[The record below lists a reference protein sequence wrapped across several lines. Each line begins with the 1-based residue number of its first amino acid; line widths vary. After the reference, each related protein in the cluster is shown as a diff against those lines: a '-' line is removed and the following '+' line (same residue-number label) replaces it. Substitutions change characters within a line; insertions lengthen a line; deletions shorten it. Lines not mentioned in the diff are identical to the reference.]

1 MSSAPGRRRNGG
13 RANADERH
21 AENTIWSSTR
31 ESIQGVAQFE
41 KRAKDLTMQIFAQ
54 EVRMHEIQAA
64 GKKLPIEEID
74 VLDVMYRE
82 MVEIADDEKAALGTA
97 EDKDSALGKID
108 LLTTLTKHNEEEEK
122 KEKASVSLSRGSTSR
137 DSHNRAAID
146 YDGPS
151 DSPGPSPADNRQV
164 RKLGGGGGP
173 ARTGSQP
180 PRNLDVIIR
189 TSDSHSETAERSG
202 NKPKIVY
209 AVNDEVAFKRKSG
222 DEHDWI
228 QGVVTRVIGEGK
240 SRRYEVRDPY
250 PDPNTVETTY
260 KSSASQ
266 MVPIPVASAHLG
278 DYEPGRRVLALY
290 PQTSTFYRAD
300 VRRMVDGGA
309 KVELLF
315 EEEREGEQEKIVAR
329 RFVLDHRG

>member
-1 MSSAPGRRRNGG
+1 
-13 RANADERH
+13 
-21 AENTIWSSTR
+21 
-31 ESIQGVAQFE
+31 
-41 KRAKDLTMQIFAQ
+41 
-54 EVRMHEIQAA
+54 
-64 GKKLPIEEID
+64 
-74 VLDVMYRE
+74 MYRE
-82 MVEIADDEKAALGTA
+82 MVSIADDEKAALGTA

-122 KEKASVSLSRGSTSR
+122 KEKQSVSLSRGSTSR
-137 DSHNRAAID
+137 DSHSRTAIE

-151 DSPGPSPADNRQV
+151 DSPGPSPADNRAV
-164 RKLGGGGGP
+164 RKLGAGP
-173 ARTGSQP
+173 QRTGSQP

-189 TSDSHSETAERSG
+189 TGEAHGEVERSGAGSSG

-278 DYEPGRRVLALY
+278 DYEKGRRVLALY

-300 VRRMVDGGA
+300 VRKMVDGGA